1 MEEKG
6 WWEAEDSVEADS
18 SEKRKAPADDSS
30 EKRKA
35 LADDS
40 SEKRKA
46 LADDSPSHGRFWWL
60 QPIGFFLLML
70 WWAFGSPS

>member
-35 LADDS
+35 LA
-40 SEKRKA
+40 A
-46 LADDSPSHGRFWWL
+46 DSPSHGRFWWL

>member
-1 MEEKG
+1 MSGEKG
-6 WWEAEDSVEADS
+6 WWEAEDSVEA
-18 SEKRKAPADDSS
+18 
-30 EKRKA
+30 
-35 LADDS
+35 DS

>member
-1 MEEKG
+1 MSGEKG
-6 WWEAEDSVEADS
+6 WWEAEGSFAADS
-18 SEKRKAPADDSS
+18 SEKRKAP
-30 EKRKA
+30 
-35 LADDS
+35 ADDS

>member
-1 MEEKG
+1 MSGEKG

-18 SEKRKAPADDSS
+18 SEKRKAPA
-30 EKRKA
+30 A
-35 LADDS
+35 DS

-46 LADDSPSHGRFWWL
+46 LADDSPPHGRFWWL

>member
-1 MEEKG
+1 MSGEKG

-18 SEKRKAPADDSS
+18 SEKRKAPADDFPSS
-30 EKRKA
+30 TRRVEYS
-35 LADDS
+35 L
-40 SEKRKA
+40 E
-46 LADDSPSHGRFWWL
+46 RFWWL

>member
-1 MEEKG
+1 MSGENG
-6 WWEAEDSVEADS
+6 WWEAEDPVEADS
-18 SEKRKAPADDSS
+18 SEKRKAP
-30 EKRKA
+30 
-35 LADDS
+35 ADDS

>member
-18 SEKRKAPADDSS
+18 SEKRKAP
-30 EKRKA
+30 
-35 LADDS
+35 ADDS